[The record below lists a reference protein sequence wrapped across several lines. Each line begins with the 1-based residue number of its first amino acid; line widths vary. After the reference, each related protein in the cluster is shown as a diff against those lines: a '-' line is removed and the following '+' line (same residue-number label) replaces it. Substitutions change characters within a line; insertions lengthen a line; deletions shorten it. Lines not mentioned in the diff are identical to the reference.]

1 MKRFSCLL
9 LILFFMFSTYGF
21 ADAKASSTSKKASK
35 AKQKIVVIDPGHGG
49 RAAGAKYGGVKE
61 KDVNLDV
68 SLRLYAL
75 LKKKGVKV
83 YLTRKT
89 DSTLSLAQRYNFAN
103 SVKASLFV
111 SVHHNALPNNR
122 AYKGTE
128 TLYNPSNTTLKGM
141 SSKKLAHITQL
152 ELVRRLGTINRG
164 IISRP
169 KLAVLRHSNMPSIIA
184 EIGYMTNKGEI
195 NRIKNSSF
203 KQKSAEALCSAILKA
218 LNQMK

>member
-1 MKRFSCLL
+1 MKKLL
-9 LILFFMFSTYGF
+9 CFLFVLIFFLSFYGF
-21 ADAKASSTSKKASK
+21 VNAKASSKPKDSSKISK
-35 AKQKIVVIDPGHGG
+35 KIVVIDPGHGG
-49 RAAGAKYGGVKE
+49 NTAGAKYGGLNE
-61 KDVNLDV
+61 KDMNLDV
-68 SLRLYAL
+68 SLRLYSL

-83 YLTRKT
+83 YLTRKKDCT
-89 DSTLSLAQRYNFAN
+89 MTLTQRYNYAN

-122 AYKGTE
+122 LYKGTE
-128 TLYNPSNTTLKGM
+128 TLYYPSGVTLKGM
-141 SSKKLAHITQL
+141 DSKRLASITQK
-152 ELVRRLGTINRG
+152 ELVKKLGTINRG

-169 KLAVLRHSNMPSIIA
+169 KLAVLRNSRMPSIIA
-184 EIGYMTNKGEI
+184 EIGYMTNKAER